1 MSLENWIEQRYEA
14 IEQLSTVIC
23 SLYGDVTFGSPN
35 WTGCVSVCSLRETE
49 YCEQYDIHKVTFN
62 DFTRPCCTARDRD
75 RDLGGGSDIFF
86 PRTYEV
92 FFKYGTSSGPLKN
105 RRMAEEFWGSW
116 VDQPV

>member
-1 MSLENWIEQRYEA
+1 MLLENWIEQRYEA

-49 YCEQYDIHKVTFN
+49 YFEQYDIHKVTFN

-75 RDLGGGSDIFF
+75 RDRDLGGGS
-86 PRTYEV
+86 
-92 FFKYGTSSGPLKN
+92 GPPKN